1 MKIFVIS
8 VYKSLFEDVKKQ
20 PSKNV
25 EKKCNKK
32 EMMPIM
38 LSRRIQLHFHFMYFI
53 PIEFSNA
60 RKNPW
65 TMFSYYWVVAVIIHL
80 ISKWNFES
88 WYATKYRY
96 FNKTYMIT
104 FLHLKMGKSLHES
117 ETSNDNDI
125 VYGVLVEI
133 WLELIIQNRARE
145 KKENLCERNPK

>member
-25 EKKCNKK
+25 VKKCNKK
-32 EMMPIM
+32 EMMSIM

-60 RKNPW
+60 KKSLELCL
-65 TMFSYYWVVAVIIHL
+65 TIYL